1 LALHTP
7 LIKANLGF
15 GNLNFLIMDKMYKLT
30 VVAPSE
36 EEAKIHAIEEGAID
50 VISVDEINRIYEVVV
65 IKKS

>member
-1 LALHTP
+1 
-7 LIKANLGF
+7 
-15 GNLNFLIMDKMYKLT
+15 MDKMYKLT

-36 EEAKIHAIEEGAID
+36 EEAKNHAIEEGAIN